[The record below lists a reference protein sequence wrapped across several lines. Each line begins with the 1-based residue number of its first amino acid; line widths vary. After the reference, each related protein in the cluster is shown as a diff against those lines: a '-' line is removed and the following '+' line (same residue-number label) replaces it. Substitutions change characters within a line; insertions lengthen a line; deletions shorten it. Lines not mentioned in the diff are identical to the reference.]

1 MALTP
6 DGMFYLGKEDLA
18 NEQELIGK
26 GIRGMF
32 GVKTK
37 KEAVED
43 VLKGADLDSAEGRQ
57 NALNQIRQIDP
68 EQYKFW
74 RNENQKYEQALT
86 QGDIAKTQKAT
97 AELNLQTAQDNK
109 TRLQNTPRL
118 KTIFRQ
124 TKLEDAWGTMP
135 YSQSDLEK
143 MKELGEDAKSVTNQ
157 GSYEKLLKKL
167 GYDKGTIGRLATQA
181 NKRIALMQSE
191 FVSNNAL
198 RPVDEIKAL
207 AEGSYKF
214 QDIFGDDSAA
224 NKDAISSPYNVPNTI
239 SRGIGPKDITEA
251 DNIKNQ
257 IKNIQDSYNQQIIN
271 NPQAAN
277 QLRLER
283 DAKLK
288 PFQDKLFGLQG
299 YGPAQEQ
306 YQEALVP
313 KDEYLNF
320 AP

>member
-18 NEQELIGK
+18 TEKELIGK

-32 GVKTK
+32 GLKTK
-37 KEAVED
+37 EEAVED

-57 NALNQIRQIDP
+57 TALNKIRQIDP

-74 RNENQKYEQALT
+74 RNENQKYEQTLT

-143 MKELGEDAKSVTNQ
+143 MKELGVDAKSVTNQ

-224 NKDAISSPYNVPNTI
+224 NKDAVSSPYNVPNVI
-239 SRGIGPKDITEA
+239 DNQMQIQDITEA
-251 DNIKNQ
+251 SNLKEQIRNVEGYYNPRVAQARASGNIK
-257 IKNIQDSYNQQIIN
+257 
-271 NPQAAN
+271 AA
-277 QLRLER
+277 
-283 DAKLK
+283 
-288 PFQDKLFGLQG
+288 
-299 YGPAQEQ
+299 
-306 YQEALVP
+306 EALEQTRNNVLGRLKQVYTP
-313 KDEYLNF
+313 YEEALIRSRDDNNLL
-320 AP
+320 

>member
-1 MALTP
+1 
-6 DGMFYLGKEDLA
+6 MFYLGKEDLA
-18 NEQELIGK
+18 NERELIGK

-43 VLKGADLDSAEGRQ
+43 VLKNTDLSSAEGRQ

-74 RNENQKYEQALT
+74 RNENQKYEQTLT
-86 QGDIAKTQKAT
+86 QGKQAQIDLERASMQREDLVNKRLAAKNRPKLDKQFELGAGKGDTINAWLRNNYATQIEESGIADEEIKKVRDYPQLSRILRKLGVESGKVNSRVNEAKAQVKLT
-97 AELNLQTAQDNK
+97 KEYFIQDN
-109 TRLQNTPRL
+109 LYNPDL
-118 KTIFRQ
+118 KM
-124 TKLEDAWGTMP
+124 TKFEVR
-135 YSQSDLEK
+135 SD
-143 MKELGEDAKSVTNQ
+143 MFGE
-157 GSYEKLLKKL
+157 
-167 GYDKGTIGRLATQA
+167 
-181 NKRIALMQSE
+181 
-191 FVSNNAL
+191 
-198 RPVDEIKAL
+198 
-207 AEGSYKF
+207 
-214 QDIFGDDSAA
+214 DSAA
-224 NKDAISSPYNVPNTI
+224 NKDAIPSPYNVPNTI

-251 DNIKNQ
+251 DNIKTQ

-271 NPQAAN
+271 NPQAAS

>member
-6 DGMFYLGKEDLA
+6 SGMFYIGKEDLA
-18 NEQELIGK
+18 SERELLGK
-26 GIRGMF
+26 GVRGLF
-32 GVKTK
+32 GLQNEE
-37 KEAVED
+37 EAV
-43 VLKGADLDSAEGRQ
+43 ADIIKNTDMTSAKSRAD
-57 NALNQIRQIDP
+57 ALEKIRKVSP
-68 EQYKFW
+68 EQYKYW
-74 RNENQKYEQALT
+74 RNENQKYEQTLT

-143 MKELGEDAKSVTNQ
+143 MKELGEDPKSVTNQ

-224 NKDAISSPYNVPNTI
+224 NKDAVSSPYNVPNVI
-239 SRGIGPKDITEA
+239 DNQMQIQDITEA
-251 DNIKNQ
+251 SNLKEQIRNVEGYYNPRVAQARASGNIK
-257 IKNIQDSYNQQIIN
+257 
-271 NPQAAN
+271 AA
-277 QLRLER
+277 
-283 DAKLK
+283 
-288 PFQDKLFGLQG
+288 
-299 YGPAQEQ
+299 
-306 YQEALVP
+306 EALEQTRNNVLGRLKQVYTP
-313 KDEYLNF
+313 YEEALIRSRDDNNLL
-320 AP
+320 